1 MAVLTSLGRTLRTFR
16 RAPVFTVLIVATLS
30 LGIGATT
37 VVYSIADGL
46 VLNPYPFPEPE
57 RLVGVGTAY
66 PKVGAELDFMENLS
80 PAEYLDVANGAETL
94 TNVVAWDMGNRQ
106 ITELGTEN
114 VFTAFWWGDAF
125 PTLGVSPT
133 VGRGFLAEEVSG
145 GERVAIISHRLWQD
159 RFGADEDLVGSTIH
173 INADPYTLV
182 GVMPPGTLIYGTDLW
197 TPMPVGPDRYPR
209 NRRQFQILAR
219 LAPDATLESVNTELE
234 TLARQTE
241 LAYVAEFPE
250 YEDWRMTAL
259 TWNDVSSQLLRPAA
273 FALLGAVSFVLLLVC
288 ANVAS
293 LLLSRAATRRREFAV
308 RSALGAGRPRLVGQ
322 LLSESLVL
330 SVLGGG
336 VGVWLASV
344 GVRGFDSVAAL
355 APFSLPGSVEIN
367 GRVLLFAT
375 AISMLCG
382 LVFGLAP
389 AWHAARTSVQ
399 GVLRSES
406 QTSTTAGQRL
416 RLQRMFVA
424 AEVALAIVLL
434 SGGGLLVRSFLKLQA
449 VDPGFNPSQ
458 MLTMRLT
465 LPAARYPGP
474 AAGTFFTELV
484 DRLERLPGVVEAAA
498 ASQFPPRAFVQSQFR
513 VDGAQA
519 ERDER
524 LPSAFLT
531 VASPGYFEALG
542 VRLLQ
547 GRLFEETDV
556 ADAPGVAVINQVAA
570 DRYFGG
576 PAAAVGQRFRIGTS
590 GDGDPVEVVGVVSA
604 TRNRGLD
611 TPPQPEMF
619 ASLDQL
625 PASWNQL
632 FMLVRTSGAPRAILP
647 SVRAEVAAM
656 DPEQPIYA
664 IATAEEVFADAN
676 APRRFATTLIVAFAA
691 FALVLAVAGV
701 YSAVAFGVSQR
712 TQEIGLRMT
721 LGASRENLRRLIVK
735 QALVPVVAGTLVGVA
750 GALAVGRVMSGLLF
764 DVGAADPVTLVTVVM
779 TLTGAATLAS
789 YLPARR
795 ASGLD
800 PARALRV

>member
-57 RLVGVGTAY
+57 RLVGGGTAY